1 MKYYKRKL
9 KNIPPSILE
18 KWTKQIL
25 EDYDSEELLEILIEQ
40 TDKNQKCWLF
50 DKMAEIL
57 QMEANVKMFK
67 PKTIDE
73 EIKFEAF
80 ILDIKPL
87 LNERQDYLF

>member
-1 MKYYKRKL
+1 MPCDLVAMYVEGQI
-9 KNIPPSILE
+9 NIWGGP
-18 KWTKQIL
+18 

-40 TDKNQKCWLF
+40 TDKNQKRWLF
-50 DKMAEIL
+50 DKMGEIL

-67 PKTIDE
+67 PQTIDE